1 MKTCARSVLLAGM
14 FVLCFAQARAQLVI
28 GQYEDEAP
36 MRTWNTFGLPG
47 AAEIGLA
54 GTQFTLASDT
64 TALFANPA
72 LMTRLPRLSV
82 TVSGA
87 STTADF
93 YRYSLV
99 NTGVVSSSANL
110 PLGIYAL
117 ESAAVSFRLGAWAVG
132 VGYGLQ
138 DVYDRPPVNINYIT
152 YELTFAQ
159 TGTLN
164 VLNFSLARAFG
175 RHVSAGIG
183 FNVLSGKL
191 TRSMFERY
199 GSGYETITDDI
210 TQDFKGSYFNGGLF
224 FDVVDS
230 FHVSLVFRAPYI
242 KKADSRSVLSH
253 IGGSGRNIVIEATAQ
268 DEYQE
273 PLAAGLGLSYAFQP
287 NWHVVGDLSYFNWS
301 RYKVVSFD
309 EPLARNFRDCL
320 RASLGME
327 YFASFTFAGQEF
339 TLPVRA
345 GIALDQQPMKDPRS
359 AYVLY
364 SLGMGLRWK
373 HAFLDAGVL
382 VGRESG
388 SGRSL
393 AAKKAVLSLGMTI

>member
-1 MKTCARSVLLAGM
+1 MKISVRLA
-14 FVLCFAQARAQLVI
+14 VLVGLFLFCLGLARAQLII

-36 MRTWNTFGLPG
+36 MQTWNIFGLPG
-47 AAEIGLA
+47 ATEVGLA

-72 LMTRLPRLSV
+72 LMTRLPHLSA
-82 TVSGA
+82 TVSGYYT
-87 STTADF
+87 STDF

-99 NTGVVSSSANL
+99 NTGVISSEANL
-110 PLGIYAL
+110 PLGVHAL
-117 ESAAVSFRLGAWAVG
+117 ESAAVSVRFGSWAFG
-132 VGYGLQ
+132 VGYGLPE
-138 DVYDRPPVNINYIT
+138 VYDRPPVNINYIT
-152 YELTFAQ
+152 YELTFDQSGA
-159 TGTLN
+159 LN

-175 RHVSAGIG
+175 RHVSIG
-183 FNVLSGKL
+183 FGFNMLSGKL
-191 TRSMFERY
+191 ARSTFEKFSA
-199 GSGYETITDDI
+199 GLETITNDI

-230 FHVSLVFRAPYI
+230 FHVSLVFRAPYT
-242 KKADSRSVLSH
+242 KKADSRAVLSH
-253 IGGSGRNIVIEATAQ
+253 IGLGGRTIVIQAAAR

-273 PLAAGLGLSYAFQP
+273 PLAAGLGLSYGLQP
-287 NWHVVGDLSYFNWS
+287 NWHVVCDLSYFNWS
-301 RYKVVSFD
+301 KYKVTSFD

-320 RASLGME
+320 KVSLGME

-339 TLPVRA
+339 TFPVRG

-364 SLGMGLRWK
+364 ALGAGLHWK
-373 HAFLDAGVL
+373 HASLDLGVL

-393 AAKKAVLSLGMTI
+393 ATKKAVLSLGVTI

>member
-1 MKTCARSVLLAGM
+1 MKIRARLVLLAGL
-14 FVLCFAQARAQLVI
+14 FFLFHPPARAQMVI

-36 MRTWNTFGLPG
+36 TQTWNIFGLPG
-47 AAEIGLA
+47 AIEVGLA
-54 GTQFTLASDT
+54 GTQFTLASDA

-72 LMTRLPRLSV
+72 LMTRLPRLSLA
-82 TVSGA
+82 VSGYYS
-87 STTADF
+87 STDF

-110 PLGIYAL
+110 PLRLYAL
-117 ESAAVSFRLGAWAVG
+117 ESAAVSFRLGAWALG

-138 DVYDRPPVNINYIT
+138 EVYDRPPADINYIT
-152 YELTFAQ
+152 YELTFDQ
-159 TGTLN
+159 TGSLN

-175 RHVSAGIG
+175 RHVSVGIG
-183 FNVLSGKL
+183 FNMLSGKL
-191 TRSMFERY
+191 ARSTLEKF
-199 GSGYETITDDI
+199 SSWLETITNDI

-224 FDVVDS
+224 FDVIDS
-230 FHVSLVFRAPYI
+230 FHVSLVFRAPYT
-242 KKADSRSVLSH
+242 KKADSRAVLSH
-253 IGGSGRNIVIEATAQ
+253 ISPGGPTIVIQASAQ
-268 DEYQE
+268 DEYRE
-273 PLAAGLGLSYAFQP
+273 PLAAGLGLSYGLQP
-287 NWHVVGDLSYFNWS
+287 NWHVVCDLSYFNWS
-301 RYKVVSFD
+301 KYKVTSFD

-339 TLPVRA
+339 TLPVRG
-345 GIALDQQPMKDPRS
+345 GIALDQQPMKEPRS

-364 SLGMGLRWK
+364 SLGAGIHWK
-373 HAFLDAGVL
+373 HAFLDLGML

-393 AAKKAVLSLGMTI
+393 AAKKAVLSLGVTI